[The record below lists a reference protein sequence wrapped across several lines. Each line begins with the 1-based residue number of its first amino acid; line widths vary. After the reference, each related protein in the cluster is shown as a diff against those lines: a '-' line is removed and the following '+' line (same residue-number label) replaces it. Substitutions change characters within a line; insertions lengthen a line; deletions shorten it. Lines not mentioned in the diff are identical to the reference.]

1 MNELSM
7 IEAAGSGSS
16 CFLSRF
22 SFQGSVVNGL
32 KVVLWVCTQG
42 RTSTKVAVKQGKGG
56 AGVTQFFINSLA
68 NFALSSV
75 RIELHDISIKFVS
88 QSLRPRR
95 YACSASLESFV
106 LEEDYKTAGGLY
118 RAALQAVH
126 SRWDPKA
133 GLVKKLCTF
142 QGLTL
147 NLETISSSA
156 KNNADGSRNSTSVSN
171 AISQEV
177 SSLESH
183 GEVGRQQCDTNNTH
197 KDEDETTSTTKRNQ
211 ILSLEVVLVVVKLQ
225 EVEFLGL
232 EVEVPEVLA
241 GLDAK
246 ELDVLM
252 VLLAQ
257 VNGAEVLETDKTLE
271 MTSLKAKRSRPG
283 VTRHGLSQNDFN
295 TELHAE
301 SGALAKLL
309 ENDVTEPA
317 VRISPGSCSVA
328 EEPRIV
334 HIRIQDVFCLLAWQV
349 WVHSLSQV
357 VGSVGQILFM
367 ILLSVQ
373 CVPAL
378 MIEAYRYAFNR
389 QQPFSGGVSPP
400 TGEENRHDAEEEEQT
415 LASVTVEDE
424 DSEKSLFKVVKNR
437 GPTFQIYF
445 SRGLCTLSCAV
456 DDEDQEEKMVST
468 SAGNDH
474 GTNNLEVVGILQP
487 GVRLTLD
494 RISLQ
499 YGLDNVGSGGRLGI
513 GGWQLDL
520 ISVLHSGLPDEKV
533 LTLQQGRWLIR
544 TSDTLQLLRS
554 RPYLERSNKHDRFK
568 DFQDIEEVPQAA
580 SALQKH
586 YVWQR
591 NAARSWNQHI
601 WRSLDNSQLQ
611 HDDGFG
617 GSLEGRFSK
626 AFLMVEFGS
635 ADSGEDGAEVLGGL
649 MTCALS
655 MGCVEIFGD
664 STISYRMKPL
674 LEQLSTTKKSP
685 ENHTPVPNDPEISNE
700 ELILKYINLC
710 RHYIGLAVPISH
722 VELSVVIESSKLI
735 FAATMGQFEDNQ
747 QARVADSDG
756 ILHSSRGSSLIVEIG
771 SLQLLT
777 WPATKKEIISEMEAR
792 VPMKDAAPIGWW
804 DESVDQKL
812 WLKRPPSPT
821 FPEAA
826 LGSEEAQV
834 ANNFYF
840 ALEDAGVMLR
850 TNRTSKAIV
859 PIIGPVSC
867 VIQSSFCR
875 FFNFSSHEFY
885 CIYRYPGSYYHGS
898 TIFCS

>member
-1 MNELSM
+1 MLTYGGSSSLLNKRRALLVNELSTT
-7 IEAAGSGSS
+7 EAAGSRSI
-16 CFLSRF
+16 CLLSRC
-22 SFQGSVVNGL
+22 SSQGSVFIGL
-32 KVVLWVCTQG
+32 KVVLRVCTQG

-56 AGVTQFFINSLA
+56 AGVTQFFIHSLA

-88 QSLRPRR
+88 QSLRPWR

-106 LEEDYKTAGGLY
+106 LEEDYETAGGLY

-142 QGLTL
+142 RGLTL
-147 NLETISSSA
+147 NLETISSTA
-156 KNNADGSRNSTSVSN
+156 KNNADGSTNAASVSN

-177 SSLESH
+177 SSLESR
-183 GEVGRQQCDTNNTH
+183 GGVGRQQCDTNNTH
-197 KDEDETTSTTKRNQ
+197 KDEDDTTSTIKRNQ

-225 EVEFLGL
+225 GVEFLGL

-241 GLDAK
+241 GLDTK
-246 ELDVLM
+246 ELDVLT

-283 VTRHGLSQNDFN
+283 VMRHGLSQSDFD

-301 SGALAKLL
+301 SGSLTELL
-309 ENDVTEPA
+309 GNNETEPA
-317 VRISPGSCSVA
+317 VRISPGSCSA
-328 EEPRIV
+328 REEPRIV
-334 HIRIQDVFCLLAWQV
+334 HIRFQDLFCLLAWQV

-357 VGSVGQILFM
+357 VGFVGQILFM
-367 ILLSVQ
+367 MLLSVQ

-389 QQPFSGGVSPP
+389 QQPFSGGVKM
-400 TGEENRHDAEEEEQT
+400 TGEDDCHDAEENQQT
-415 LASVTVEDE
+415 LASVTLGD
-424 DSEKSLFKVVKNR
+424 DGSEKSLFKVVKNR
-437 GPTFQIYF
+437 GPTFEIYF
-445 SRGLCTLSCAV
+445 SKGLCTLTCAV
-456 DDEDQEEKMVST
+456 DDEVQEEEM

-474 GTNNLEVVGILQP
+474 GSKKLEVVGILQP

-499 YGLDNVGSGGRLGI
+499 YGLDNIGSGGRLGI

-520 ISVLHSGLPDEKV
+520 ISVLHSGFPNEKV
-533 LTLQQGRWLIR
+533 LNLQQGRWLIR
-544 TSDTLQLLRS
+544 TSDNLQILRS

-568 DFQDIEEVPQAA
+568 DFQDIEEVPQAS

-586 YVWQR
+586 YIWQK
-591 NAARSWNQHI
+591 NAARAWNQHI
-601 WRSLDNSQLQ
+601 WRSLDNSPLQ
-611 HDDGFG
+611 HDDDFG
-617 GSLEGRFSK
+617 ASLEGSFSK
-626 AFLMVEFGS
+626 ALLMVEFGS
-635 ADSGEDGAEVLGGL
+635 AGSPEDGAEALGGL

-655 MGCVEIFGD
+655 VGCVEIFGD
-664 STISYRMKPL
+664 STISYRIKPL

-685 ENHTPVPNDPEISNE
+685 ENPTPAPVNPEISNE
-700 ELILKYINLC
+700 ELIVKYINLC
-710 RHYIGLAVPISH
+710 RHYIGLAVPTNH

-747 QARVADSDG
+747 QARLADGDG

-777 WPATKKEIISEMEAR
+777 WPATKKEIISELEAR

-826 LGSEEAQV
+826 MGSEEAQV
-834 ANNFYF
+834 ANNLYF

-850 TNRTSKAIV
+850 VDRTSKTIV
-859 PIIGPVSC
+859 PIVGPVSC
-867 VIQSSFCR
+867 VIQSSLCR
-875 FFNFSSHEFY
+875 FFNFSS
-885 CIYRYPGSYYHGS
+885 S
-898 TIFCS
+898 